1 VCPDDDKIDQAGFE
15 RQPHYQ
21 IGAAGWLKR
30 IISFI
35 CGQTDVWLALF
46 EGYLGNIELLRRVSV
61 KGKLVSA
68 YSLGIDIGGT
78 FTDVVAYV
86 HDGGR
91 QASQKLLTSH
101 DDPARAVMVGIDAL
115 LAESGLA
122 AADCSRL
129 VHATTLFTNALIER
143 KGAVTGLITTA
154 GFRDTLEIGRERK
167 YALYDLAIAKPAPL
181 APRHLRRE
189 VRERI
194 DAAGVVLTAL
204 DHDDLL
210 REVGKLVDAGVESVA
225 IVFLHAYANP
235 THEQQAA
242 EVIRRA
248 FPDMSVTA
256 SHEVAPEI
264 REFERAS
271 TAVTNAFIKPLAERY
286 LTALAEQAKVRGIH
300 APLHLMLSAGGL
312 THLDEAKR
320 VPVEML
326 ESGPAAGA
334 LAAAFFGRAMDD
346 GDQADD
352 LLAFDMGGTTAKLAL
367 VEGGTPR
374 TAYSFEAARQKRF
387 AEGSGLPIRISTVEL
402 IEIGAGGG
410 SIAHVDALGLLKV
423 GPESAGSDPGPASY
437 GQGGAD
443 ATVTDAD
450 LVLGYLD
457 AENFA
462 GGDVDIDLDAAK
474 AALRALGEITGLNE
488 VALAWGIHDIVNES
502 MASAARVHIA
512 ERGRDPRDY
521 ALLCTGGAGPVHAYG
536 VARKLNLKRVICPP
550 SAGVASALGLLVAPA
565 RVDRVSTVGF
575 DVSTGDPATLETA
588 FMLLETEARAVLAGT
603 GLPEDDIRF
612 HRLADG
618 RFAGQG
624 FDLVVDLPT
633 GPYAGGGIRKALA
646 GAFEEAYR
654 ERFNRTPPDVPI
666 EFINARLSARL
677 PIAGGDAPLPPP
689 DGLKSANIQQRPAYF
704 PETGG
709 FIETPVVARGGL
721 KVGEALSS
729 PAIIE
734 DAGSTLVV
742 GPGAG
747 IRVAANGNIVI
758 TLPEDPS
765 HD

>member
-1 VCPDDDKIDQAGFE
+1 M
-15 RQPHYQ
+15 
-21 IGAAGWLKR
+21 
-30 IISFI
+30 
-35 CGQTDVWLALF
+35 
-46 EGYLGNIELLRRVSV
+46 
-61 KGKLVSA
+61 SA

-78 FTDVVAYV
+78 FTDVVAYTR
-86 HDGGR
+86 DGGR
-91 QASQKLLTSH
+91 QASRKVLTSH
-101 DDPARAVMVGIDAL
+101 DDPARAVMDGIDVL
-115 LAESGLA
+115 LDEHELDP
-122 AADCSRL
+122 ADCTRL

-143 KGAVTGLITTA
+143 KGTLTGLITTQ

-167 YALYDLAIAKPAPL
+167 YALYDLAIAKPEPL
-181 APRHLRRE
+181 VPRDLRRE
-189 VRERI
+189 VAERLDANGAVLTPLDEDGLRREARTL
-194 DAAGVVLTAL
+194 AEAGVQ
-204 DHDDLL
+204 
-210 REVGKLVDAGVESVA
+210 SVA

-235 THEQQAA
+235 AHERQAA
-242 EVIRRA
+242 TILRRE
-248 FPDMSVTA
+248 FPGLSVTA

-264 REFERAS
+264 REYERAS
-271 TAVTNAFIKPLAERY
+271 TAVTNAYIKPLAETY
-286 LTALAEQAKVRGIH
+286 LSNLADEAAKRGIP

-334 LAAAFFGRAMDD
+334 LAAAFFGGDD
-346 GDQADD
+346 VD

-410 SIAHVDALGLLKV
+410 SIARVDALGLLKV
-423 GPESAGSDPGPASY
+423 GPESAGSEPGPASY
-437 GQGGAD
+437 GLGGTD
-443 ATVTDAD
+443 AAVTDAD

-462 GGDVDIDLDAAK
+462 GGDVDIDMSAGQ
-474 AALRALGEITGLNE
+474 AALAALGAQTGLDE
-488 VALAWGIHDIVNES
+488 TALAWGIHDIVNES

-521 ALLCTGGAGPVHAYG
+521 ALLSTGGAGPVHAYG
-536 VARKLNLKRVICPP
+536 VARKLGLKRLICPP

-565 RVDRVSTVGF
+565 RVDRVCTVGF
-575 DVSTGDPATLETA
+575 NLATDDPDRLEAA
-588 FMLLETEARAVLAGT
+588 FLDLEEEAQRVLSGT
-603 GLPEDDIRF
+603 GLPETGITF

-624 FDLVVDLPT
+624 FDLVIDLPP
-633 GPYAGGGIRKALA
+633 GPYVGDPARRALTD
-646 GAFEEAYR
+646 AFEAAYR
-654 ERFNRTPPDVPI
+654 DRFSRTPPDVPI

-677 PIAGGDAPLPPP
+677 AVPLSEPPP
-689 DGLKSANIQQRPAYF
+689 KGEGPAGAADKADRAGAKTRPAYF
-704 PETGG
+704 LEANG
-709 FIETPVVARGGL
+709 FVDTPVRARRS
-721 KVGEALSS
+721 LSAGDTFTG

-734 DAGSTLVV
+734 DTGSTLVI
-742 GPGAG
+742 GPGADV
-747 IRVAANGNIVI
+747 RVAANGNMIV
-758 TLPEDPS
+758 TLPAREDH